1 MASRMTELGW
11 DELRIGLGIESALVR
26 GNSGM
31 AMA

>member
-1 MASRMTELGW
+1 MTVLGW

-26 GNSGM
+26 GIEGM